1 MLSRIRT
8 KEKFI
13 NLKKFSRTNFT
24 QPARQIPP
32 FKKTPGSCPDRLR
45 LARMFPGRQ
54 AFSHSTLQITSPRH
68 GQVPGLHFPAKE
80 NAIFLLLSFS

>member
-8 KEKFI
+8 KEQLI
-13 NLKKFSRTNFT
+13 NLEKISRANFT
-24 QPARQIPP
+24 QPVLQIPP